1 MDNEIKVSIYCLSYN
16 HAKYLTQT
24 LEGVVSQKTN
34 FNFEL
39 IIHDDASTDGSD
51 QIILNYQKK
60 YPNIIKPII
69 QKENQYSKG
78 INISKEILFPLF
90 KGKYVAICEG
100 DDYWTNE
107 NKLQRQFDFL
117 EQHPDYS
124 ACVHNTKI
132 LLDDEDINLN
142 VNSIQYDT
150 TLDIYKMIKTGAN
163 QYQTS
168 SVMYRKELMVKENRP
183 YFVEMINGVGDYPL
197 SVYLAISGK
206 VFYFK
211 DVMSTYRISTKN
223 SWTATVKNNKS
234 KFLVVKEQAIAMLNE
249 ANAYSKYKYDNEFKK
264 SILWQ
269 KYEATLLSS
278 KSNYPLTDYFKVIQD
293 EPIKTKVKIFLQL
306 YVPILY
312 SLLSNKRYKI

>member
-1 MDNEIKVSIYCLSYN
+1 MDSEIKVSIYCLCYN
-16 HAKYLTQT
+16 HVQYLAQT
-24 LEGVVSQKTN
+24 IESIVTQKTN
-34 FNFEL
+34 FHFEL
-39 IIHDDASTDGSD
+39 VIHDDASTDGSN

-69 QKENQYSKG
+69 QKENQCSKG

-117 EQHPDYS
+117 EAHPDYS
-124 ACVHNTKI
+124 ACVHNTRI
-132 LLDDEDINLN
+132 LLDGKDINLN

-183 YFVEMINGVGDYPL
+183 HFVEMINGVGDYPL

-206 VFYFK
+206 VYYFK
-211 DVMSTYRISTKN
+211 DIMSTYRMSTKD

-234 KFLVVKEQAIAMLNE
+234 KFLVVKEQAIEMLKE
-249 ANAYSKYKYDNEFKK
+249 ANAYSKYKYDNEFKRA
-264 SILWQ
+264 ILWQ
-269 KYEATLLSS
+269 KYEAALLNSNS
-278 KSNYPLTDYFKVIQD
+278 KYPLMNYFKVIQN
-293 EPIKTKVKIFLQL
+293 ESVKTKVKIFLQL
-306 YVPILY
+306 YVPTLY

>member
-1 MDNEIKVSIYCLSYN
+1 MDSEIKVSIYCLCYN
-16 HAKYLTQT
+16 HVQYLAQT
-24 LEGVVSQKTN
+24 IESIVTQKTN
-34 FNFEL
+34 FHFEL
-39 IIHDDASTDGSD
+39 VIHDDASTDGSN

-117 EQHPDYS
+117 EAHPDYS
-124 ACVHNTKI
+124 ACVHNTRI
-132 LLDDEDINLN
+132 LLDGKDINLN

-183 YFVEMINGVGDYPL
+183 HFVEMINGVGDYPL

-206 VFYFK
+206 VYYFK
-211 DVMSTYRISTKN
+211 DIMSTYRMSTKY

-234 KFLVVKEQAIAMLNE
+234 KFLVVKEQAIEMLKE
-249 ANAYSKYKYDNEFKK
+249 ANAYSKYKYDNEFKRA
-264 SILWQ
+264 ILWQ
-269 KYEATLLSS
+269 KYEAALLNSNS
-278 KSNYPLTDYFKVIQD
+278 KYPLMNYFKVIQN
-293 EPIKTKVKIFLQL
+293 ESVKTKVKIFLQL
-306 YVPILY
+306 YVPTLY